1 MRDYSHITVTPIT
14 GVLGAEISGVDL
26 TGSVSDAAQA
36 EIEQAFADH
45 AVVVFRDQDLSIE
58 DQKRFTSMFGEF
70 GFEPFV
76 ETMSEHPEVIEVI
89 KEASEQGK
97 NFGGSWHS
105 DWSFQ
110 EAPPRATIL
119 HAKEVPPFGGDT
131 CFSNMYVAYET
142 LSQGMRDL
150 LDGLN
155 VVHSARRPY
164 GVDNKLFGS
173 EKRAMKIINSEEAHA
188 EQVHPAVRTVPETGR
203 KALFVN
209 PIYAIRFEN
218 MTERESK
225 PLMDFLHAH
234 ATQIDFT
241 CRVRWQAGTLTM
253 WDNRCVQHNA
263 MNDYHGYRRQLHRT
277 TVKGERPWL
286 QGRGGNDIGAEPAQQ
301 MASAG

>member
-1 MRDYSHITVTPIT
+1 MRDYSHISVKPIT
-14 GVLGAEISGVDL
+14 GVLGAEIEGVDL
-26 TGSVSDAAQA
+26 TEMVPDAVFA
-36 EIEQAFADH
+36 EVQQAFNDH
-45 AVVVFRDQDLSIE
+45 GVMVFRDQHISIE
-58 DQKRFTSMFGEF
+58 DQKRFTSRWGAF
-70 GFEPFV
+70 GFEPYV
-76 ETMSEHPEVIEVI
+76 ETMPDHPEVIEVL
-89 KEASEQGK
+89 KEASEHGK

-110 EAPPRATIL
+110 ETPPRITML
-119 HAKEVPPFGGDT
+119 HAKEVPPVGGDT
-131 CFSNMYVAYET
+131 CFANMYVAYET

-164 GVDNKLFGS
+164 GVDNRLFGT
-173 EKRAMKIINSEEAHA
+173 EKRAMKIINTEEAHA
-188 EQVHPAVRTVPETGR
+188 ELTHPAVRTVPETGR

-209 PIYAIRFEN
+209 PVYAIRFEN
-218 MTERESK
+218 MTEAESR

-234 ATQIDFT
+234 ATKIDFT

-263 MNDYHGYRRQLHRT
+263 MNDYHGYRRLLHRT

-286 QGRGGNDIGAEPAQQ
+286 AGRGEGVGAEPAEQ